1 MEWTKYILSMILG
14 GCLLI
19 LFGGKEQ
26 GRNKWRFG
34 AGAGTCLAAMEL
46 AVEYMLGAQAWQM
59 IVSVMK
65 GTAFC
70 SAAVLAG
77 YIREWLCDRKKEF
90 QDMEILHPVRQWM
103 EEYQESF
110 EQLSRSFCMVPQM
123 AAEGAGRGERIM
135 QSRLT
140 ENRLAAAGQ
149 LQEMSGILTRTMERI
164 YSTREDFQLE
174 QEIGKRLRLLGVQ
187 VHKVFFYNPKGRKC
201 QVYVTMNTRRKIC
214 VASRKIA
221 SVLSEL
227 CECEMMPARDSRSFV
242 SQERVTILFVE
253 SVAYNVLYGVKKAT
267 RQDEAVS
274 GDNFSVFWLPE
285 GQFYAG
291 LSDGMGSGVQ
301 ACAQSELFLDLLEQ
315 FLEAGFSRETAVRM
329 INSSIVLQPEDPVF
343 STVDIAAID
352 LYTGVCDFLK
362 AGASASFLKKE
373 TGVECIRGSGV
384 PAGVTSRITL
394 EPFRIRMY
402 DGNLLFMVTDG
413 VMNALP
419 AGREELVM
427 KELIEHLPQGTPSE
441 MAERLMEQ
449 VRAYGEGV
457 QDDMTILVAGIWRR

>member
-1 MEWTKYILSMILG
+1 
-14 GCLLI
+14 
-19 LFGGKEQ
+19 
-26 GRNKWRFG
+26 
-34 AGAGTCLAAMEL
+34 
-46 AVEYMLGAQAWQM
+46 
-59 IVSVMK
+59 
-65 GTAFC
+65 
-70 SAAVLAG
+70 
-77 YIREWLCDRKKEF
+77 
-90 QDMEILHPVRQWM
+90 
-103 EEYQESF
+103 
-110 EQLSRSFCMVPQM
+110 
-123 AAEGAGRGERIM
+123 M

-164 YSTREDFQLE
+164 YSTREDFRLE

-187 VHKVFFYNPKGRKC
+187 VHKVFFYNPQGRKC